1 MTACIHPFGML
12 KNYAG
17 GQTAITVDA
26 GRTVREI
33 VTELGIPPEII
44 ALVMVND
51 EPQTRDYC
59 LQDGDD
65 VKLIAVVGGG

>member
-1 MTACIHPFGML
+1 MTACIHPFGIL
-12 KNYAG
+12 KMYTG
-17 GQTAITVDA
+17 GQSDVMVAA

-33 VTELGIPPEII
+33 VTEFGMPPDII

>member
-1 MTACIHPFGML
+1 MTACIHPFGIL
-12 KNYAG
+12 KSYTG
-17 GQTAITVDA
+17 GQTAVTVKA
-26 GRTVREI
+26 GRTVREV
-33 VTELGIPPEII
+33 VTDVGIPPDIV
-44 ALVMVND
+44 ALVTVND